1 MVLNITIGL
10 DPVNDI
16 TDPDVK
22 VEAAAFINVLPSSY
36 LNQVD
41 QIHFNFCNLMVVKN
55 TQNIIAKYLANGRQ
69 LKGIDNKTV
78 RRCCPGLF

>member
-10 DPVNDI
+10 DPVNEI

-36 LNQVD
+36 LINK
-41 QIHFNFCNLMVVKN
+41 INLMVVKN
-55 TQNIIAKYLANGRQ
+55 HKKILQ
-69 LKGIDNKTV
+69 LSEKTFTK
-78 RRCCPGLF
+78 RMMF

>member
-41 QIHFNFCNLMVVKN
+41 QIYTFFNLMVV
-55 TQNIIAKYLANGRQ
+55 
-69 LKGIDNKTV
+69 V
-78 RRCCPGLF
+78 

>member
-36 LNQVD
+36 LSNQ
-41 QIHFNFCNLMVVKN
+41 INLMVIKN
-55 TQNIIAKYLANGRQ
+55 H
-69 LKGIDNKTV
+69 
-78 RRCCPGLF
+78 

>member
-10 DPVNDI
+10 DPVNEI

-36 LNQVD
+36 LN
-41 QIHFNFCNLMVVKN
+41 
-55 TQNIIAKYLANGRQ
+55 
-69 LKGIDNKTV
+69 
-78 RRCCPGLF
+78 